1 MGSERETEPIV
12 VDDWPERVPVT
23 QAELNVIE
31 TRLGHL
37 LDDILTPYSKQ
48 RRREPTPDDPPNPFP
63 SPTERTS
70 P

>member
-1 MGSERETEPIV
+1 MGSERETEPV
-12 VDDWPERVPVT
+12 VLDDWPERVPVT

-31 TRLGHL
+31 TRLGRL
-37 LDDILTPYSKQ
+37 LDDILTPSSKQ
-48 RRREPTPDDPPNPFP
+48 RRRESALDDPPNSFP

>member
-12 VDDWPERVPVT
+12 IDDWPERVPVT
-23 QAELNVIE
+23 EAELNLIE

-37 LDDILTPYSKQ
+37 LDDILTPSRKE
-48 RRREPTPDDPPNPFP
+48 RRREPIPDDPPNSFL

-70 P
+70 R